1 MKSPMICEHCNQPI
15 RSDDAYGLLY
25 KGKDPRVMHNQ
36 CFADAHQERNKWER
50 LKLGRL
56 VPSRPTSAH
65 ARQAFINGLVVFVP
79 VVLITLIT
87 NGFDVLFYG
96 SLSLLIWAMLIFA
109 PILLWLLARYI
120 IGRQQRKWDPVEEQ
134 INATGVES

>member
-1 MKSPMICEHCNQPI
+1 MSISTHCEHCKENI
-15 RSDDAYGLLY
+15 SHVDSYGILY
-25 KGKDPRVMHNQ
+25 KGKDPKVIHTQ

-65 ARQAFINGLVVFVP
+65 VRQTFINGLVVFVP

-96 SLSLLIWAMLIFA
+96 SLSLLIWALLVFA

-120 IGRQQRKWDPVEEQ
+120 IGRQQRKWDLVEE
-134 INATGVES
+134 ALKGHEAA